1 MDTGRS
7 DVSPSPSLS
16 LGPSRPMQ
24 PGQEPF
30 GPNPAKPRRG
40 GNLDISEACPTPP
53 RLCPSPTSD
62 TLLHLGAP
70 ACRAPDPSFPLCI
83 LLIAVSGCHAPHQVA
98 QLKPGTTPILC
109 FLSQPIL
116 HPGARPNCSPRP
128 GHDGLPVP
136 LNRTPKGSFL
146 AQGLVTVGTHSAH
159 PGKAWAHGLGG
170 KGGGAW

>member
-53 RLCPSPTSD
+53 CLCPSPTLSSIWVPRP
-62 TLLHLGAP
+62 GS
-70 ACRAPDPSFPLCI
+70 DPSFPLCI

-159 PGKAWAHGLGG
+159 PGKARVHGLGG